1 MQQGLGRGRLPAIF
15 SQGLRLA
22 LFHELMISSDNP
34 GTLVMGGLRRKQIAK
49 RVGFTLVELLVVIAI
64 IGVLVALL
72 LPAVQAAREAARRSQ
87 CQNNIRQFSL
97 GCINHEASR
106 GRLPVGFD
114 TIENGDVKHTWA
126 AYSLPYLEQANLFD
140 QIDLT
145 IPSWQQD
152 IGPNAREW
160 VRTQLDIHLCPSD
173 VEMGIHTNR
182 SATFAHGNYVAN
194 IGKLPWWQANQS
206 EARHR
211 EQLPEETRGT
221 FERTFSRKNEGIELR
236 RITDG
241 TTNTAML
248 GEVRQFPG
256 FDSRGLLYLG
266 SAFYEH
272 TNLPNAQSVD
282 YLEWCAEHEGPNR
295 RLVDINQRDPDAPCD
310 ARYSGS
316 RGPWQQAARSR
327 HPGGVHLSFV
337 DGHVEFINEGIDFC
351 VWQSYGTRSGSD
363 AFLNLVQEGDNPICQ

>member
-1 MQQGLGRGRLPAIF
+1 MFDSELH
-15 SQGLRLA
+15 A
-22 LFHELMISSDNP
+22 LFSVRRLFSLAARA
-34 GTLVMGGLRRKQIAK
+34 LVMVKSPARTTTSRPA
-49 RVGFTLVELLVVIAI
+49 FTLVELLVVIAI

-87 CQNNIRQFSL
+87 CQNNVRQLSL
-97 GCINHEASR
+97 GCIIHESAV

-114 TIENGDVKHTWA
+114 TIDRGDVKHTWA

-152 IGPNAREW
+152 IGRNAREW

-173 VEMGIHTNR
+173 MPRGIHTNR
-182 SATFAHGNYVAN
+182 SSTFAHANYVGN

-206 EARHR
+206 EARHK

-221 FERTFSRKNEGIELR
+221 FERTFSRKNDGIALR

-241 TTNTAML
+241 TSNTAML

-272 TNLPNAQSVD
+272 SHLPNAKSVD
-282 YLEWCAEHEGPNR
+282 FLEWCAEHEGPNR
-295 RLVDINQRDPDAPCD
+295 RLVDINQRNPDAPCD
-310 ARYSGS
+310 ARYSGP
-316 RGPWQQAARSR
+316 RGPWQQAARSQ
-327 HPGGVHLSFV
+327 HPGGVHVAFV
-337 DGHVEFINEGIDFC
+337 DGHVDFISEQVDFC
-351 VWQSYGTRSGSD
+351 VWQSYGTRSGAD
-363 AFLNLVQEGDNPICQ
+363 EFLSLVEDGDESVCR